1 MVNGEPKGHIVPSRG
16 LRQGDPLSPYLF
28 LLCSKGLNGLIQ
40 HAIDGGDIQCFSLCK
55 KWNKNFSFIFYFAND
70 SLLFC
75 RASMRDIQVIQ
86 GVLHV
91 YEKAS
96 GQQINKEKTTLFF
109 YKSVTIAL
117 KKSIKDLLGVLEIKQ
132 Y

>member
-1 MVNGEPKGHIVPSRG
+1 MVNDELKGHTVPSRG

-40 HAIDGGDIQCFSLCK
+40 HAVDGGDIQCFSLCK
-55 KWNKNFSFIFYFAND
+55 NGTKISLLLFIFYFFFVD
-70 SLLFC
+70 GSLLFC
-75 RASMRDIQVIQ
+75 RAIMGDIQVIQ

-96 GQQINKEKTTLFF
+96 G
-109 YKSVTIAL
+109 
-117 KKSIKDLLGVLEIKQ
+117 
-132 Y
+132 